1 MRSFLKTTT
10 ALALTGTVLASCGEA
25 DRYDEADYADAAY
38 ESEAPMAESAPEEM
52 AASRADGAP
61 GIAPTAAPGVA
72 FNYRYAFR
80 LPNNEIASVQER
92 HAAACEELGLDR
104 CRITGMRYRLVNES
118 DVSASLEFRLDPA
131 IARAFGRDAGAVVAE
146 AEGMIV
152 DAEISGIDEGA
163 NIARAER
170 ERARIQ
176 EDIRQLEA
184 RLATP
189 GLSEG
194 ERVQLT
200 QQLERMTQS
209 RRSNE
214 DRVEASEES
223 LATTPMVFQ
232 YGSGDI
238 VPGFDSR
245 TPMRDAF
252 RESGTLFFGS
262 IAVFIIA
269 FGLLLPWAFA
279 AFIVWLIVRRV
290 WPNLFKR
297 ADTEEK

>member
-1 MRSFLKTTT
+1 MAPDTDMASSPQSHT
-10 ALALTGTVLASCGEA
+10 ASDSVT
-25 DRYDEADYADAAY
+25 
-38 ESEAPMAESAPEEM
+38 
-52 AASRADGAP
+52 P
-61 GIAPTAAPGVA
+61 GITPTAAPGVA

-80 LPNNEIASVQER
+80 LPNNQIAAIQEQ
-92 HAAACEELGLDR
+92 HAAACEELGINR
-104 CRITGMRYRLVNES
+104 CRITGMRYRLVNET
-118 DVSASLEFRLDPA
+118 DVSAMLEFRLDPA
-131 IARAFGRDAGAVVAE
+131 IARSFGREAGQIVAE
-146 AEGMIV
+146 AEGMLV
-152 DAEISGIDEGA
+152 DAEIAGVDEGA
-163 NIARAER
+163 NIARAQL
-170 ERARIQ
+170 ERARIN
-176 EDIRQLEA
+176 EEISRIEA

-189 GLSEG
+189 GLSES
-194 ERVQLT
+194 ERIQLN
-200 QQLERMTQS
+200 QQLERLRQS
-209 RRSNE
+209 GRATE
-214 DRVEASEES
+214 DRVDASEES
-223 LATTPMVFQ
+223 LASTPMVFQ

-297 ADTEEK
+297 ADTSEK